1 MQVIGL
7 IIFLLIA
14 FYVLRFVY
22 SAFKH
27 IFTVMNWVGEDAG
40 KVFDGARE
48 TALSAYEKIEYFVR
62 ARAAAA
68 QGKPKPFKPVR
79 LQRLKNFRAKTKPVA
94 DAKAAEPETVPGAAE
109 QAVEAELTAQTS
121 PPPPEFE
128 EWTPPAES
136 PAQEPFKE
144 TPNAEGVPV
153 SFIMKRALVGAVFT
167 TMKLALWVVDC
178 ALRAPYAFKAGF
190 PSQSSIL
197 FAKIAVCVL
206 PISIMTRIPD
216 IYGYGHVLN
225 AVQIILASYILF
237 IAAIY
242 FLRITVPFDIEA
254 AYSRTMSD
262 ERQEKESRGLWNSG
276 KALYLVWFS
285 VVALHLF
292 EASRWG
298 VPLLFLFFALAYA
311 LMPGWKNRPKSRA
324 LRYIPAAGI
333 IAAYAALLV
342 KAPQYLNPE
351 RMDVFLLMITAM
363 LAATATVYLYWR
375 VIAAKMETALGRLE
389 PPAKARIWT
398 NFFVAPMLQLYF
410 LLPGLYFILMF
421 HTLNTAFFF
430 IAAVALSAGYAIW
443 RKGRKYDTPYARP
456 GLFPLYILL
465 LWTSI
470 IYVQSYNQI
479 APSAASCASLK
490 DDSGRRCLLSMDE
503 YRRLAFLSGS
513 LPYETIMDAEERA
526 LFVSF
531 KNIFGHG
538 SVLRLDSETGDM
550 TKYVIAEN
558 EKSYGQTF
566 YPERLCANRE
576 TKKLYATVKTA
587 GNFQLLEMDYAGG
600 GLSLSDRIRF
610 GNLEVTNCE
619 VDPADGLIYAIFLGP
634 PDSRIIGIDGITK
647 RKQTP
652 IRFGSLGYADYFALD
667 AENDRLVVPSLDP
680 MRLFDAYEVRSLK
693 DESGRKII
701 RRPLRLPAQL
711 PGGRVAGVPL
721 PSFGI
726 AADPA
731 RNLFY
736 FTCPFLK
743 MVFAADADSFRV
755 VKMMPVG
762 NFPRKLAFNRRDG
775 LLLVANYSGGSVDM
789 IDVREWKRLKRTR
802 VGKLVRSVSVDEE
815 SGRNFAVT
823 ACGVYELFDPRK

>member
-1 MQVIGL
+1 

-62 ARAAAA
+62 ERAAAA

-79 LQRLKNFRAKTKPVA
+79 LKRRKTVRAKTKPVA
-94 DAKAAEPETVPGAAE
+94 DAKTAESE
-109 QAVEAELTAQTS
+109 TAQTS
-121 PPPPEFE
+121 APPPEFE
-128 EWTPPAES
+128 ERTPPAES

-144 TPNAEGVPV
+144 SPDAEGVPV

-167 TMKLALWVVDC
+167 AMKLALWLVDC
-178 ALRAPYAFKAGF
+178 SLRAPSAFKAGF

-216 IYGYGHVLN
+216 IYGYGPVLN

-242 FLRITVPFDIEA
+242 FLRITVPFDIET
-254 AYSRTMSD
+254 AYKRNMAD
-262 ERQEKESRGLWNSG
+262 EKQLVESRGVWNSG
-276 KALYLVWFS
+276 KTLYLVWFS
-285 VVALHLF
+285 IVALHLF

-333 IAAYAALLV
+333 VASYAALLV

-375 VIAAKMETALGRLE
+375 VIAAKMETTLGRLE

-398 NFFVAPMLQLYF
+398 NFFIAPLLQLYF

-421 HTLNTAFFF
+421 HTLNTTVFF
-430 IAAVALSAGYAIW
+430 IAASALSAGYAIW

-479 APSAASCASLK
+479 APSAASCASL
-490 DDSGRRCLLSMDE
+490 
-503 YRRLAFLSGS
+503 
-513 LPYETIMDAEERA
+513 
-526 LFVSF
+526 
-531 KNIFGHG
+531 
-538 SVLRLDSETGDM
+538 
-550 TKYVIAEN
+550 
-558 EKSYGQTF
+558 
-566 YPERLCANRE
+566 
-576 TKKLYATVKTA
+576 
-587 GNFQLLEMDYAGG
+587 
-600 GLSLSDRIRF
+600 
-610 GNLEVTNCE
+610 
-619 VDPADGLIYAIFLGP
+619 
-634 PDSRIIGIDGITK
+634 
-647 RKQTP
+647 
-652 IRFGSLGYADYFALD
+652 
-667 AENDRLVVPSLDP
+667 
-680 MRLFDAYEVRSLK
+680 
-693 DESGRKII
+693 
-701 RRPLRLPAQL
+701 
-711 PGGRVAGVPL
+711 
-721 PSFGI
+721 
-726 AADPA
+726 
-731 RNLFY
+731 
-736 FTCPFLK
+736 
-743 MVFAADADSFRV
+743 
-755 VKMMPVG
+755 
-762 NFPRKLAFNRRDG
+762 
-775 LLLVANYSGGSVDM
+775 
-789 IDVREWKRLKRTR
+789 
-802 VGKLVRSVSVDEE
+802 
-815 SGRNFAVT
+815 
-823 ACGVYELFDPRK
+823 